1 LDVPDTTVGR
11 DVLALAERGD
21 IGGASF
27 AFTLAD
33 DGDEWSGDHRTLR
46 NVVLHEISVV
56 QSWPAYPDTHVDAR
70 ARSGGQWRV
79 SLGRRWLA
87 AIGG

>member
-1 LDVPDTTVGR
+1 
-11 DVLALAERGD
+11 
-21 IGGASF
+21 
-27 AFTLAD
+27 
-33 DGDEWSGDHRTLR
+33 
-46 NVVLHEISVV
+46 LHEISVV